1 MIIYAIRRGDTWYTG
16 GNEKGLPIFGSQ
28 NACKY
33 YAKKSYARSA
43 ISMFA
48 ARYAYDNDPLR
59 IAVDFTDIEI
69 VGFNLTRSDSDCTPV
84 SVRVDTDRY
93 ARIIPI
99 FGNEGA

>member
-1 MIIYAIRRGDTWYTG
+1 MIVYAIRRGDTWYTG
-16 GNEKGLPIFGSQ
+16 KNEDALPVFGGQ

-48 ARYAYDNDPLR
+48 ARYKHDDDPLR

-84 SVRVDTDRY
+84 SVKVEPGKLF
-93 ARIIPI
+93 RIVPI
-99 FGNEGA
+99 FGNEGV